1 MFHIASQLG
10 RRRNE
15 AIHFSAG
22 TGRRVRAYT
31 CIWTSNR
38 RSKAAN
44 PAAGNRRSQGPG
56 PQIGRADATGFAVFP
71 RLQLDARP
79 ELASGGN
86 NIVGYGEVGYGKF
99 RQSGNATADLQR
111 FVFGFN
117 HRFDERLTLHSEVE
131 FEHAIVSKDDHGE
144 AEIEQAWLNCKMSD
158 AVNLKGGLFLIPLGI
173 LNETH
178 EPPSYYG
185 VMRNQVETRIIPTTW
200 RELGAGVHG
209 IVGEGIRYDVGI
221 TTNFDSGKLD
231 DPTTGIRSA
240 HQEGQLA
247 NARNL
252 AVYGALN
259 YRRPGLLVGGGV
271 FTGDTGQ
278 NGASNPALR
287 GVSARLTLW
296 DVHAQYRVAGLDLQ
310 ALYAAGSLG
319 DSDKL
324 NAAILANATANGTT
338 PFAAPKTIRGGFVQ
352 AAYHAYKRGNFDVAP
367 FVRYERIDIK
377 QQEDPANGQLQDPNN
392 IERTK
397 TFGVN
402 FWVHPQVVLKA
413 DVQRY
418 AIDKSQDRLDLGLG
432 FMF

>member
-1 MFHIASQLG
+1 MKKSDLALALAAAIAAAPAFGQATVDQKLQILQQEIDELKAQA
-10 RRRNE
+10 RR
-15 AIHFSAG
+15 
-22 TGRRVRAYT
+22 TG
-31 CIWTSNR
+31 
-38 RSKAAN
+38 
-44 PAAGNRRSQGPG
+44 PAAQRQAPLSWDYSSPLDRSPGLGN
-56 PQIGRADATGFAVFP
+56 
-71 RLQLDARP
+71 
-79 ELASGGN
+79 GGT
-86 NIVGYGEVGYGKF
+86 NITGYGEAAYGKF
-99 RQSGNATADLQR
+99 RQSGNATADFER

-117 HRFDERLTLHSEVE
+117 HRFDERLSFHSEVE
-131 FEHAIVSKDDHGE
+131 VEHAVASSGDGGE
-144 AEIEQAWLNCKMSD
+144 VAIEQAWLNYRVSD
-158 AVNLKGGLFLIPLGI
+158 AANVKGGLFLIPLGI

-178 EPPSYYG
+178 EPPTYFG
-185 VMRNQVETRIIPTTW
+185 VTRNQVETRIIPTTW

-209 IVGEGIRYDVGI
+209 VVGEGLRYDVGI

-231 DPTTGIRSA
+231 DPTTGIRSG

-278 NGASNPALR
+278 NGASSPALQ
-287 GVSARLTLW
+287 GVAARLTLW

-319 DSDKL
+319 DADRL
-324 NAAILANATANGTT
+324 NTAILASAAANGTT
-338 PFAAPKTIRGGFVQ
+338 PFAAPKTFKGGYVQ
-352 AAYHAYKRGNFDVAP
+352 AAYHVYKRDNFDFAP

-377 QQEDPANGQLQDPNN
+377 QQEDAANNQLQDPNN
-392 IERTK
+392 IERIK

-413 DVQRY
+413 DIQRY
-418 AIDKSQDRLDLGLG
+418 ETDKSQDRFDLGLG

>member
-1 MFHIASQLG
+1 MKKSTLALAS
-10 RRRNE
+10 
-15 AIHFSAG
+15 A
-22 TGRRVRAYT
+22 
-31 CIWTSNR
+31 
-38 RSKAAN
+38 
-44 PAAGNRRSQGPG
+44 
-56 PQIGRADATGFAVFP
+56 AVFGATP
-71 RLQLDARP
+71 AFGQASVDEKLQILQQEIDELKAQSRKSSGPAQQPSPYSLDSGSMLDRSSG
-79 ELASGGN
+79 LANGGT
-86 NIVGYGEVGYGKF
+86 NIIGYGEMSYSKF
-99 RQSGNATADLQR
+99 RQSGDATADLQR

-131 FEHAIVSKDDHGE
+131 FEHAVVSADDHGE
-144 AEIEQAWLNCKMSD
+144 AEIEQAWVNYKMSD
-158 AVNLKGGLFLIPLGI
+158 SVNFKGGLFLIPIGI

-178 EPPSYYG
+178 EPPTYYG
-185 VMRNQVETRIIPTTW
+185 VQRNQVETRIIPTTW
-200 RELGAGVHG
+200 RELGVGMHG
-209 IVGEGIRYDVGI
+209 ILGESLRYDVGV

-278 NGASNPALR
+278 NGASNPALQ
-287 GVSARLTLW
+287 GVAARFTMW

-310 ALYAAGSLG
+310 ALYSSGTLG
-319 DSDKL
+319 DADKVT
-324 NAAILANATANGTT
+324 AALFAADPATA
-338 PFAAPKTIRGGFVQ
+338 FAAPKSMKGWYAQ
-352 AAYHAYKRGNFDVAP
+352 AAYHVYKRGNFDVAP
-367 FVRYERIDIK
+367 FVRYERIDIR
-377 QQEDPANGQLQDPNN
+377 QAEDPANALLQDPRND
-392 IERTK
+392 ERIK
-397 TFGVN
+397 TVGVN

-418 AIDKSQDRLDLGLG
+418 TTDKTQDAYRLGLG

>member
-1 MFHIASQLG
+1 MRQSTLALALAAAFA
-10 RRRNE
+10 
-15 AIHFSAG
+15 
-22 TGRRVRAYT
+22 RAPAFGQAT
-31 CIWTSNR
+31 VDQKLQILQQEIDDLKAQAR
-38 RSKAAN
+38 RSAA
-44 PAAGNRRSQGPG
+44 PTQQASPYSLDYSSMLDRSSG
-56 PQIGRADATGFAVFP
+56 
-71 RLQLDARP
+71 
-79 ELASGGN
+79 LASGGT

-296 DVHAQYRVAGLDLQ
+296 DVHAQYRVAGLGLQ

>member
-1 MFHIASQLG
+1 MKHSTLALALAAALANTPAFGQASVEDKLQILQQEIDDLKAQARRAAPPAQQPAAPYSPDYSSPLG
-10 RRRNE
+10 R
-15 AIHFSAG
+15 SLSLG
-22 TGRRVRAYT
+22 
-31 CIWTSNR
+31 
-38 RSKAAN
+38 
-44 PAAGNRRSQGPG
+44 
-56 PQIGRADATGFAVFP
+56 
-71 RLQLDARP
+71 
-79 ELASGGN
+79 SGGT
-86 NIVGYGEVGYGKF
+86 NITGYGEVGYSKF

-117 HRFDERLTLHSEVE
+117 HRFDERLTFHSEIE
-131 FEHAIVSKDDHGE
+131 IEHAVVSSGDNGE
-144 AEIEQAWLNCKMSD
+144 AEIEQAWLNYKASD
-158 AVNLKGGLFLIPLGI
+158 AANVKGGLFLIPLGI

-178 EPPSYYG
+178 EPPTYYG
-185 VMRNQVETRIIPTTW
+185 VQRNQVETRVIPTTW

-209 IVGEGIRYDVGI
+209 VVGEGLRYDAGI

-231 DPTTGIRSA
+231 DPSTGIRSG

-247 NARNL
+247 TARNL
-252 AVYGALN
+252 AAYGALN
-259 YRRPGLLVGGGV
+259 YRRPGLLVGAGV
-271 FTGDTGQ
+271 FTGNTGQ
-278 NGASNPALR
+278 NGASNPALQ

-324 NAAILANATANGTT
+324 NAAILANAVANGTT

-352 AAYHAYKRGNFDVAP
+352 AAYHAYKRGNFDIAL
-367 FVRYERIDIK
+367 FVRYEGVDIK
-377 QQEDPANGQLQDPNN
+377 QQEDPASGQLQDPNN
-392 IERTK
+392 IERIK

-418 AIDKSQDRLDLGLG
+418 ATNKSQDRFDLGLG

>member
-1 MFHIASQLG
+1 MRQSTLALALAAAFA
-10 RRRNE
+10 
-15 AIHFSAG
+15 
-22 TGRRVRAYT
+22 RAPAFGQAT
-31 CIWTSNR
+31 VDQKLQILQQEIDDLKAQAR
-38 RSKAAN
+38 RSAA
-44 PAAGNRRSQGPG
+44 PTQQASPYSLDYSSMLDRSSG
-56 PQIGRADATGFAVFP
+56 
-71 RLQLDARP
+71 
-79 ELASGGN
+79 LASGGT

-178 EPPSYYG
+178 EPPTYYG

-338 PFAAPKTIRGGFVQ
+338 PFAAPKTIRGSFVQ
-352 AAYHAYKRGNFDVAP
+352 AAYHSYKRGNFDVAP

-392 IERTK
+392 IERIK

>member
-1 MFHIASQLG
+1 MRQSTLALALAAAFARTPAFGQATVDQKLQILQQEIDDLKAQ
-10 RRRNE
+10 
-15 AIHFSAG
+15 A
-22 TGRRVRAYT
+22 
-31 CIWTSNR
+31 R
-38 RSKAAN
+38 RSAA
-44 PAAGNRRSQGPG
+44 PTQQASPYSLDYSSMLDRSSG
-56 PQIGRADATGFAVFP
+56 
-71 RLQLDARP
+71 
-79 ELASGGN
+79 LASGGT

-392 IERTK
+392 LERIK

-418 AIDKSQDRLDLGLG
+418 ATDKSQDRFSLGLG

>member
-1 MFHIASQLG
+1 MRQSTLALALAAAFARTPAFGQATVDQKLQILQQEIDDLKAQ
-10 RRRNE
+10 
-15 AIHFSAG
+15 A
-22 TGRRVRAYT
+22 
-31 CIWTSNR
+31 R
-38 RSKAAN
+38 RSAA
-44 PAAGNRRSQGPG
+44 PTQQASPYSLDYSSMLDRSSG
-56 PQIGRADATGFAVFP
+56 
-71 RLQLDARP
+71 
-79 ELASGGN
+79 LASGGT

-287 GVSARLTLW
+287 GVSARLSLW

>member
-1 MFHIASQLG
+1 MRQSTLALALAAAFARTPAFGQATVDQKLQILQQEIDDLKAQ
-10 RRRNE
+10 
-15 AIHFSAG
+15 A
-22 TGRRVRAYT
+22 
-31 CIWTSNR
+31 R
-38 RSKAAN
+38 RSAA
-44 PAAGNRRSQGPG
+44 PTQQASPYSLDYSSMLDRSSG
-56 PQIGRADATGFAVFP
+56 
-71 RLQLDARP
+71 
-79 ELASGGN
+79 LASGGT

-296 DVHAQYRVAGLDLQ
+296 DVHAQYRVAGLGLQ

-418 AIDKSQDRLDLGLG
+418 ATDKSLDRFSLGLG